1 MEALNISW
9 SQIADIGF
17 LLVVTGISLRS
28 LLVDRDALQKQRA
41 LWKKELVDLEG
52 SLRELI
58 GEATE
63 ASNVFDN
70 KIQRRQR
77 DLEALL
83 NSIEAK
89 VAHVANTSSHFKVV
103 PAEDERFD
111 PPWAKAMEDEM
122 PAHLR
127 GRLEDTRDKVGAR
140 GSVRAR
146 PSTQQNSAKSERS
159 LREAIEI
166 QAIEK
171 DNYLFQQTNIVDP
184 VSFKIA
190 KRLLLE
196 GKEIHVISRKLDI
209 PASEI
214 RHLESLLRI
223 NDSSSVEGS
232 QLKQKE
238 VADVK
243 KVIRDP
249 ASRASKDMSREAQ
262 IRESLGLGSYIDELD
277 RETRI

>member
-52 SLRELI
+52 SLRDLI
-58 GEATE
+58 GEATD
-63 ASNVFDN
+63 ASNVFDS

-77 DLEALL
+77 ELESLL
-83 NSIEAK
+83 GSIETK
-89 VAHVANTSSHFKVV
+89 VAQISNASTHFKVV
-103 PAEDERFD
+103 PTEQDRFD
-111 PPWAKAMEDEM
+111 PPWARAMEEEL

-127 GRLEDTRDKVGAR
+127 GRLENTNDRIQSREQVQ
-140 GSVRAR
+140 SRAV
-146 PSTQQNSAKSERS
+146 SQQNSAKKEKS

-166 QAIEK
+166 QQIEK

-209 PASEI
+209 PVSEV
-214 RHLESLLRI
+214 RHLESLLRH
-223 NDSSSVEGS
+223 NDATSVEGS

-238 VADVK
+238 LADVK

-249 ASRASKDMSREAQ
+249 SSRNGKDMSREAQ
-262 IRESLGLGSYIDELD
+262 IRESLGLSSYIDELD